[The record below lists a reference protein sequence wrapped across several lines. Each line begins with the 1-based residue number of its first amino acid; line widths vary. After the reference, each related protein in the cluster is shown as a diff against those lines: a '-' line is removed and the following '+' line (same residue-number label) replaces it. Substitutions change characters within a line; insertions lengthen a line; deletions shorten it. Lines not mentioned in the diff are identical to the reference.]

1 MFMTDDPPGKF
12 KDLLTPRARR
22 LILVVVLI
30 FIVGS
35 SLISVTSTPEPDD
48 PEEEKNDDWMIL
60 HLFELGG
67 IAALILSVVHALRHW
82 PRKEVLVFFTSC
94 FLYALL
100 FEDMNIQL
108 SGDYAY
114 NEHAWFIL
122 HNTMLVIVMGWCAIV
137 YCIVLTLE
145 GSPELKTANPLEKG
159 LVAGL
164 LALTIDLG
172 IDATAFAY
180 GFWIWKKG
188 YFFGVP
194 IVNFVGWFGAV
205 FWFVFTTELLK
216 KKSRKWDFR
225 KQLRMRILMIFPE
238 YGGLLLFV
246 GISFAF
252 LALLAFLGVR

>member
-1 MFMTDDPPGKF
+1 MMEAISGKI
-12 KDLLTPRARR
+12 KGLLTPRAKR
-22 LILVVVLI
+22 LIAIVFFI

-35 SLISVTSTPEPDD
+35 LLIRVFPTPDPDD
-48 PEEEKNDDWMIL
+48 PEEDKNDDWVIL

-67 IAALILSVVHALRHW
+67 IAGLLLSIAHALRHW
-82 PRKEVLVFFTSC
+82 PRKEVMIFFTSC

-114 NEHAWFIL
+114 NENAWFII
-122 HNTMLVIVMGWCAIV
+122 HNTMLVIVMGWCTIV

-145 GSPELKTANPLEKG
+145 KSPMLKTANPLEKG

-188 YFFGVP
+188 SFFGVP

-205 FWFVFTTELLK
+205 FWFVFTTEILRNK
-216 KKSRKWDFR
+216 GMKWDFP
-225 KQLRMRILMIFPE
+225 KQLRMRVLMIFPN

-252 LALLAFLGVR
+252 LLLLGVQ